1 MSDKDDRNKPRQDPA
16 HEDPAPAGERAGASE
31 VEKRGAHQEGG
42 TIFDESGRVTGY
54 THEGAVSATPGGP
67 IDPTIRPGEG
77 EGGAGDDQLHVVDRE
92 DAGALTGDTPGAGD
106 APKPRGGKG

>member
-1 MSDKDDRNKPRQDPA
+1 MTDKDDAKQRPTRQDA
-16 HEDPAPAGERAGASE
+16 AQEDPAPAGERAGASE

-77 EGGAGDDQLHVVDRE
+77 EGDDDLHVVDRG
-92 DAGALTGDTPGAGD
+92 DAGALTGD